1 MLLATNNMFGAVTGV
16 LLVGGGFA
24 SVYPLVVGKIG
35 SRFPYYHPGF
45 FNGIFSFALT
55 GGLLAPWSLGYFT
68 DRWGIGVAMLLP
80 LLGTVMVFM
89 LLVLIWAEAKF
100 REA

>member
-1 MLLATNNMFGAVTGV
+1 
-16 LLVGGGFA
+16 VGGGFA

-35 SRFPYYHPGF
+35 RRFPYYHPGF
-45 FNGIFSFALT
+45 FNGIFSLAMT

-80 LLGTVMVFM
+80 LLGTLMVFV

-100 REA
+100 REAG